1 MLGNRFWHRYS
12 RGERNVTLLLSLIV
26 LFVLYPISVEL
37 GVVRFYR
44 LAFVLE
50 LILAS
55 ISFGTTKR
63 HRRLV
68 VGLGVPAIVLQM
80 VAFSS
85 PTRFSLLIAAVATLL
100 FIGFVTVIV
109 YRTVMARGRVT
120 ADKLAAAVNV
130 YLLLGLAWAIA
141 YGVIASF
148 DQAAFTA
155 TAMDFHTLEEY
166 VAFGAEFVFIYVS
179 FVTLTPLGYGDTLPM
194 TPIAQTAAWM
204 EAVVGQLFVAVTLA
218 RLVGMFGREDEFR
231 MPRSKSDP
239 D

>member
-1 MLGNRFWHRYS
+1 MLGDRFWHRYS

-37 GVVRFYR
+37 GMVRFYR
-44 LAFVLE
+44 LVFVVE

-55 ISFGTTKR
+55 ISLGTTKANR
-63 HRRLV
+63 QIALI
-68 VGLGVPAIVLQM
+68 LGVPAIVLQV
-80 VAFSS
+80 VAFSAPS
-85 PTRFSLLIAAVATLL
+85 RVSLLIAAIATLL
-100 FIGFVTVIV
+100 FIGFVIVIV
-109 YRTVMARGRVT
+109 YRTVMASGRVT
-120 ADKLAAAVNV
+120 VDKLAAAVNV
-130 YLLLGLAWAIA
+130 YLLLGLAWAIV

-148 DQAAFTA
+148 EGAAFSGN
-155 TAMDFHTLEEY
+155 AMDFQTLEEY
-166 VAFGAEFVFIYVS
+166 VSLGAEFFFIYFS
-179 FVTLTPLGYGDTLPM
+179 FVTLTTLGYGDMLPM

-218 RLVGMFGREDEFR
+218 RLVGMFGRTDEFR

>member
-1 MLGNRFWHRYS
+1 MLGDRFWHRYS

-26 LFVLYPISVEL
+26 LFVLFPISVEL
-37 GVVRFYR
+37 GVVRFFR
-44 LAFVLE
+44 LAFVVE

-55 ISFGTTKR
+55 ISLGTTKR
-63 HRRLV
+63 HRRLG
-68 VGLGVPAIVLQM
+68 VGLGVPAIVLQV
-80 VAFSS
+80 VAFSAPS
-85 PTRFSLLIAAVATLL
+85 RFSLLIAAIATLL

-109 YRTVMARGRVT
+109 YRTVMAKGRVT
-120 ADKLAAAVNV
+120 IDKLAAAVNV
-130 YLLLGLAWAIA
+130 YLLLGLAWAIV

-148 DQAAFTA
+148 EWTAFSGN
-155 TAMDFHTLEEY
+155 AMDFQTLEEY
-166 VAFGAEFVFIYVS
+166 VSLGAEFFFIYFS
-179 FVTLTPLGYGDTLPM
+179 FVTLTTLGYGDTLPM

-231 MPRSKSDP
+231 LPRSKSDS